1 MEGTAVDRIRDSWVP
16 IWLKGF
22 ERKARDYNS
31 KTNGWEPH
39 TFLGV
44 KGQFA
49 DIWRKVG
56 KLKKALWDDET
67 LEGEQPLEIIDDLI
81 SHLFLTRDLLLQLE
95 SERRRPVELDELDGK
110 LQVITGTFSSEIA
123 AAAEQAIDGDPM
135 ILEGM
140 GYILIDSGLGSCQE
154 CGTHHEFADRCSYRV
169 RARRHD

>member
-1 MEGTAVDRIRDSWVP
+1 MASNVESELQKRLEGTAIERIRDSWVP

-31 KTNGWEPH
+31 KATGWEPH

-56 KLKKALWDDET
+56 KLKKALWDDEL

-81 SHLFLTRDLLLQLE
+81 SHLFLTRDLLLQRDAEKRQLQISDDANIPDGYAVAGDWPSAKE
-95 SERRRPVELDELDGK
+95 HGYDGCPVCISHKKDRE
-110 LQVITGTFSSEIA
+110 
-123 AAAEQAIDGDPM
+123 DPDAF
-135 ILEGM
+135 L
-140 GYILIDSGLGSCQE
+140 
-154 CGTHHEFADRCSYRV
+154 A
-169 RARRHD
+169 